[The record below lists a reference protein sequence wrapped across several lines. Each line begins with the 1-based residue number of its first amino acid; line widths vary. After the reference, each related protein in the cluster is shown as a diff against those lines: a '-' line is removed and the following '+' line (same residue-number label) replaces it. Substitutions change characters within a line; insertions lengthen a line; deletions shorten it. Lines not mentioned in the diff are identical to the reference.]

1 MAGRVMSYV
10 YCLFFFSWHWL
21 FSKSQLQILYWI
33 TQNNL
38 LMKLFAIKILIS
50 FYCVS
55 VYHRFAVQ
63 DLMKYSYQTLQA
75 SNKW

>member
-1 MAGRVMSYV
+1 MFTVYFSLAGIG
-10 YCLFFFSWHWL
+10 FFQKL
-21 FSKSQLQILYWI
+21 QLQILYWI

-63 DLMKYSYQTLQA
+63 DLMTYNYQTLQVR
-75 SNKW
+75 NR

>member
-38 LMKLFAIKILIS
+38 LIKLFALKILIS
-50 FYCVS
+50 FIVFQFITALLY
-55 VYHRFAVQ
+55 
-63 DLMKYSYQTLQA
+63 KI
-75 SNKW
+75 